1 MIDPT
6 RITNFERTDNELQ
19 AFALFALLVA
29 GKNSDVT
36 ARKLAE
42 LASKVDA
49 SNGVLSALG
58 NMDETDL
65 HNFLVANKVGQY
77 GRIVPAIRRLSRL
90 NLRQCT
96 LDELMSIPGIGPKTA
111 RFFLLHSRR
120 HVNVAVLD
128 VHVLRWMRR
137 FYEDAPTNTPQGLD
151 YVKWENLYCSL
162 RTSYYPCMSAADADL
177 MIWMKESGRSE
188 ST

>member
-29 GKNSDVT
+29 GKNSDV
-36 ARKLAE
+36 
-42 LASKVDA
+42 
-49 SNGVLSALG
+49 
-58 NMDETDL
+58 
-65 HNFLVANKVGQY
+65 
-77 GRIVPAIRRLSRL
+77 
-90 NLRQCT
+90 
-96 LDELMSIPGIGPKTA
+96 TA

-162 RTSYYPCMSAADADL
+162 RTAYYPCMSAADADL

-188 ST
+188 NA